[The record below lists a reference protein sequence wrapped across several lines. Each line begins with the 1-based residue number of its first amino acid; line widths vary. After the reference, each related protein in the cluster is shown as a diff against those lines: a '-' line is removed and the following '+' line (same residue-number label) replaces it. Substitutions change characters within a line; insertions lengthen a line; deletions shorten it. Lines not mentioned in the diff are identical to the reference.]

1 MLESQLLH
9 TLRLLEPEELET
21 LHLFV
26 ASPIFQEQ
34 HWEDTLR
41 FFEDLKRYYPAFR
54 HANLSKG
61 SVAGRLFKQRTDP
74 DFDVTRAM
82 SDLLRITRHFINF
95 RYSAVHSGRPRPGK
109 DGAGDQ
115 MDVVQL
121 LNRVRKQLAL
131 LRFYNERLHNRPT
144 PTTDAAKKAIPAA
157 GKKGRHV
164 DNFFGNLYKS
174 LRKEL
179 DQVKDFRHF
188 EEHEFHE
195 FRYFRYLVEHEKMLF
210 DGLTNPGD
218 SDQNLLATMEELDTF
233 YLFNKLHFL
242 SSLINLE
249 QNIAFA
255 QDHPDAYDRMLKNKK
270 LMLYL
275 CQLISKTK
283 II

>member
-26 ASPIFQEQ
+26 ASPIFQGQ

-41 FFEDLKRYYPAFR
+41 FFEDLKRFYPAFR
-54 HANLSKG
+54 HANLSRE
-61 SVAGRLFKQRTDP
+61 SVAERLFKQRTDP

-109 DGAGDQ
+109 DGTGELLN
-115 MDVVQL
+115 VVQL

-144 PTTDAAKKAIPAA
+144 LTLVAAQKGTQGA
-157 GKKGRHV
+157 GRKGRHV
-164 DNFFGNLYKS
+164 NNFFGNLYKS
-174 LRKEL
+174 LRKDL
-179 DQVKDFRHF
+179 DQVTDFRHF

-195 FRYFRYLVEHEKMLF
+195 YLYFRYLVEHEKMLF
-210 DGLTNPGD
+210 DGLNNPGD

-242 SSLINLE
+242 SSLINQE

-255 QDHPDAYDRMLKNKK
+255 QDHPDAYARMVKNKR

-275 CQLISKTK
+275 CQVISKTE
-283 II
+283 IT